1 MATACPTSSVEATN
15 VEVVVT
21 PKTACLYVELVH
33 LTCESSP
40 AVEIT
45 NGCEG
50 PISLPEDFT
59 CRDEE
64 GDGCDLAPGERELA
78 YLHVD
83 EDGRHEV
90 EYVVTRDGAPVEVHV
105 SFDAKVNRG
114 TNEMGPTS
122 MCSLGAPRSEG
133 KGVSVAAAATA
144 ALAVVLA
151 TRRGSRKRAGGARGR
166 A

>member
-1 MATACPTSSVEATN
+1 M
-15 VEVVVT
+15 VVT
-21 PKTACLYVELVH
+21 PETACLYVELVYMS
-33 LTCESSP
+33 CRDRV

-45 NGCEG
+45 NGCQG

-64 GDGCDLAPGERELA
+64 GDGCNLTPGERELA
-78 YLHVD
+78 IPEVH
-83 EDGRHEV
+83 EDGHHEV

-105 SFDAKVNRG
+105 SFDAKVTRG
-114 TNEMGPTS
+114 TNEMVPTS
-122 MCSLGAPRSEG
+122 TCSLGAPRSEG